1 MSKNEICR
9 YHNDLN
15 KVRLPNLNEL
25 QLNLFYTLLFK
36 MRNKQQGELV
46 KFSADEIE
54 NMLLNAKKFE
64 RSEKKDYRFTN
75 AELLE
80 ITKNLFEKLFQTN
93 FKRIYPTKERYI
105 NLFKVMDIDYE
116 DDKQTRIT
124 GIKLETNEH
133 FEYLLGEL
141 QANYTEFELTEF
153 ASVIGKYSKVLY
165 THLKQYRSTGF
176 WLVKWEDFK
185 EILGIPQSYRVS
197 DIEKQILNPAIKEL
211 TAERTLFDQTRI
223 PFKNL
228 KYKMLTK
235 NKEPNLVKN
244 KNGKLVKS
252 KIAPHYIQ
260 LTFKQEIISEP
271 KPKSEAQIAVISKN
285 LTNDDII
292 GKSFLDDYN
301 GEKQIFR
308 IDKIIDKP
316 KENRILLACSIFDKN
331 FNLLSGYYT
340 KSFSNSSSAKKF
352 VIENEYKIS

>member
-1 MSKNEICR
+1 MEKNEICR

-64 RSEKKDYRFTN
+64 RGQKKDYRFTN

-80 ITKNLFEKLFQTN
+80 LTKNLFEKLFQTN
-93 FKRIYPTKERYI
+93 FKRIYSTKERYI

-153 ASVIGKYSKVLY
+153 ASVIGKYSKVIY
-165 THLKQYRSTGF
+165 THLKQFRSTGF
-176 WLVKWEDFK
+176 WLVKWEEFK
-185 EILGIPQSYRVS
+185 EIISIPQSYKIS
-197 DIEKQILNPAIKEL
+197 DIDKRVLKPAIKEL
-211 TAERTLFDQTRI
+211 TAERTLLNQQII

-228 KYKMLTK
+228 KYVKLTQNQK
-235 NKEPNLVKN
+235 PNTKRLTPYFIKF
-244 KNGKLVKS
+244 
-252 KIAPHYIQ
+252 
-260 LTFKQEIISEP
+260 TFKQEIISEP

-331 FNLLSGYYT
+331 LNLLSGYYT
-340 KSFSNSSSAKKF
+340 KSFSNLAKAKKF

>member
-1 MSKNEICR
+1 MEKNEICR

-25 QLNLFYTLLFK
+25 QLNLFYTLLYK
-36 MRNKQQGELV
+36 MRYKQQGELV
-46 KFSADEIE
+46 KFSTDEIE
-54 NMLLNAKKFE
+54 EMLLNAKRLE

-80 ITKNLFEKLFQTN
+80 VTKNLFEKLFQTN

-105 NLFKVMDIDYE
+105 NLFKIMDIDYE

-133 FEYLLGEL
+133 FEYLLGEFK
-141 QANYTEFELTEF
+141 ANYTEFELTEF

-185 EILGIPQSYRVS
+185 EILSIPQSYRAS
-197 DIEKQILNPAIKEL
+197 DIDKQILKPAIKEL
-211 TAERTLFDQTRI
+211 TAERTLLNQQII

-228 KYKMLTK
+228 KYEKLRKNQKPNTHRLT
-235 NKEPNLVKN
+235 PYW
-244 KNGKLVKS
+244 
-252 KIAPHYIQ
+252 IRF
-260 LTFKQEIISEP
+260 TFKQEIISEP

-285 LTNDDII
+285 LTDDELTS
-292 GKSFLDDYN
+292 KSFLDDYN

-308 IDKIIDKP
+308 IDKIIDKAD
-316 KENRILLACSIFDKN
+316 ENKIILACSVFDKKL
-331 FNLLSGYYT
+331 NLLSGYYT
-340 KSFSNSSSAKKF
+340 KSFSNISSAKKF
-352 VIENEYKIS
+352 VLENEHTIL